1 MGYRN
6 KTYIVFDGDNDMWAY
21 GYMTGWKVS
30 KHIDFDFHDAHD
42 LKPLTDRASEGTVR
56 QRLRERFLTAK
67 HVIVLVGEQTR
78 RLYRLRD
85 EGFEE
90 LRGFLE
96 RFWEQGLARLKAAA
110 ESESA
115 RPERGRRAGTS
126 QGHAQRPERRRRRA

>member
-1 MGYRN
+1 MAAAFQAIAEPNRRRILEILAESAELSSGEIASHFRQ
-6 KTYIVFDGDNDMWAY
+6 TPAAVSQHLGVLAHARLVAIRRDG
-21 GYMTGWKVS
+21 
-30 KHIDFDFHDAHD
+30 
-42 LKPLTDRASEGTVR
+42 
-56 QRLRERFLTAK
+56 
-67 HVIVLVGEQTR
+67 TR
-78 RLYRLRD
+78 RLYRLRN